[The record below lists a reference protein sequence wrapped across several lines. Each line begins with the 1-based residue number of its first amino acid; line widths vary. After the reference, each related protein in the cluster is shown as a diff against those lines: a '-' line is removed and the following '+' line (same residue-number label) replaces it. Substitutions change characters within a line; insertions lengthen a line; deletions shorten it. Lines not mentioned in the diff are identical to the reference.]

1 MEKKE
6 LWKGM
11 MVSGFMGQ
19 FQDLMEDL
27 DINWSGGWRL
37 DDILVRG

>member
-11 MVSGFMGQ
+11 IVSGFMGQ
-19 FQDLMEDL
+19 FQTMMDDLE
-27 DINWSGGWRL
+27 INWSEGWRL